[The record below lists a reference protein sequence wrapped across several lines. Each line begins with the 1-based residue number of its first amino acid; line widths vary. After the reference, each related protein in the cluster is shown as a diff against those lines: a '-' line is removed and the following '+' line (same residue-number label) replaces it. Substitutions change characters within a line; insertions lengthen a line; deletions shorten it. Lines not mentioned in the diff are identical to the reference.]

1 MSDFDHLMDV
11 NKTRLGLNSRFGR
24 FFDTNNRQV
33 VNYNHDV
40 LIKSIICIFIILYIS
55 IGNYFMGYSFLESMI
70 NNFSYC
76 KCNSSRLSK
85 DRFFVYEGMQ
95 IVSGPCADENIV
107 SGRSYN
113 GTSFVIEDCSFSRNQ
128 VFSGDSGVIY
138 VTGSGVLNLT
148 NVMFHECFSTN
159 HGGAVYTL
167 IQVMDAKFICGNTCY
182 SQSFYHFGLFQS
194 SIINSMQ
201 YLSMTKCSNT
211 SNGGFSSS
219 FVHGPQS
226 VLNSNFSQNH
236 ATTCS
241 SIYVYNGMFF
251 TSRFCSFSN
260 NKATGTASIY
270 LLSQK
275 GILSYVNVIANNSP
289 TEAVFTLSVSA
300 NFTLEYS
307 VIDKNENNLFSIESG
322 SYLYVFNCF
331 VSHSFNMIYRE
342 TTISSNNSMTFHPT
356 YQIPYF
362 QSHYCFADIDVNTP
376 KPTVPST
383 PVITPFHT
391 PSRTLIQTNEES
403 PCNTI
408 EPTPLQT
415 TEAAQSKTTT
425 ALIVVGSAT
434 TVIPI
439 PAIVLYVSKRFF
451 PATISPE
458 SESNEDDE
466 SKNPE

>member
-1 MSDFDHLMDV
+1 MDM
-11 NKTRLGLNSRFGR
+11 NKTRLRLNARFGR
-24 FFDTNNRQV
+24 SVDANHHQD
-33 VNYNHDV
+33 VNFGHDALV
-40 LIKSIICIFIILYIS
+40 KSIICIFIILFIS
-55 IGNYFMGYSFLESMI
+55 IGNYLMGYSFLECII
-70 NNFSYC
+70 NNFSFC
-76 KCNSSRLSK
+76 KCNRSRLLK
-85 DRFFVYEGMQ
+85 DRYCLFEGMQ
-95 IVSGPCADENIV
+95 IISGPCADENIV

-128 VFSGDSGVIY
+128 VFTGEGGVIY
-138 VTGSGVLNLT
+138 VTGNGVLNLT

-167 IQVMDAKFICGNTCY
+167 IQVLDAKYICANTCY

-194 SIINSMQ
+194 SIVNSME

-211 SNGGFSSS
+211 SNGGYSSS
-219 FVHGPQS
+219 FVQGPQS

-236 ATTCS
+236 ATICS
-241 SIYVYNGMFF
+241 SIYVYNGLFL
-251 TSRFCSFSN
+251 TSKFCSFSN
-260 NKATGTASIY
+260 NKATGTACIY
-270 LLSQK
+270 LMSQR

-300 NFTLEYS
+300 NFTIEYS

-322 SYLYVFNCF
+322 SYLYVFNSF
-331 VSHSFNMIYRE
+331 VSHNFNLIYRE
-342 TTISSNNSMTFHPT
+342 STISSNNSITIHPT

-376 KPTVPST
+376 NPTVPST
-383 PVITPFHT
+383 PEITPFHT
-391 PSRTLIQTNEES
+391 PSRTLIPTNEES

-434 TVIPI
+434 TVISI
-439 PAIVLYVSKRFF
+439 PAIALYVSKRFF
-451 PATISPE
+451 SATISPE

-466 SKNPE
+466 NKNPE